1 MMELGRRSDI
11 LSAQEVPSLT
21 PTLGSSVGV
30 VPPLPVS
37 VHGQV
42 GSRFEQ
48 GSVPGVCTGCL
59 GDIGKVNK
67 NGNIY

>member
-1 MMELGRRSDI
+1 MTELGRRSDI
-11 LSAQEVPSLT
+11 LSAHKAPSLT
-21 PTLGSSVGV
+21 PTLRSSGGA

-42 GSRFEQ
+42 GSGFEQ
-48 GSVPGVCTGCL
+48 GSMPGVRTGCL
-59 GDIGKVNK
+59 EDIGKVHK